1 VPYLNNTAEQDHRAV
16 KKIARPM
23 LGFKSVEAA
32 RCAKVWIEV
41 MHIIRKGQLEGGAGP
56 ALPVT
61 EQFYG

>member
-1 VPYLNNTAEQDHRAV
+1 V

-41 MHIIRKGQLEGGAGP
+41 IHIIRKGQLEGGAGP